1 MGHDEAA
8 ETVWRV
14 MKTRE
19 QNANKTVLLLLHIFM
34 CLLWLLSETVM
45 LGHFGCGI

>member
-14 MKTRE
+14 MKMRE
-19 QNANKTVLLLLHIFM
+19 QNAKVLLLLHIFM
-34 CLLWLLSETVM
+34 CLLWLLPETILD
-45 LGHFGCGI
+45 LGYRV

>member
-14 MKTRE
+14 MKMRE
-19 QNANKTVLLLLHIFM
+19 KNAKVLLFLHIFM
-34 CLLWLLSETVM
+34 CLLCLSSETIV

>member
-14 MKTRE
+14 MKMRE
-19 QNANKTVLLLLHIFM
+19 QNAKVLLLLHMLM
-34 CLLWLLSETVM
+34 CLLWLLPETIV
-45 LGHFGCGI
+45 LGNFGCGI